1 MKNLL
6 QLKVIF
12 LIFTIIF
19 TSQAIAADRIL
30 PISKPTPDKE
40 TKIKTAQKK
49 RILPEK
55 KPTLKKEKIE
65 VTESKEIAGIDD
77 EFKGKVFIYP
87 ENKPII
93 FQKKI
98 DKTVTKS
105 TILSRKDF
113 NIAKAAFKAVD
124 KKKWQTAIKLSKK
137 SKIKWY
143 LNWYIGFI

>member
-6 QLKVIF
+6 LLKVIF
-12 LIFTIIF
+12 LIFTIIL
-19 TSQAIAADRIL
+19 TSQAVAADRIL

-49 RILPEK
+49 SIYPEK
-55 KPTLKKEKIE
+55 KPILKKEKVE
-65 VTESKEIAGIDD
+65 VTESKEIARIDD
-77 EFKGKVFIYP
+77 EFKEKVFIYP
-87 ENKPII
+87 EKKPII

-113 NIAKAAFKAVD
+113 SIAKNAFMAVD
-124 KKKWQTAIKLSKK
+124 KKNGKL
-137 SKIKWY
+137 
-143 LNWYIGFI
+143 L